1 MRIRG
6 LVSAMTEFFFFQRY
20 DTRGL
25 VNAVRITEHTEC
37 STTKQLVSARK
48 IYSMQY
54 HSTKN
59 IEYTESVTSQSSIH
73 KHCLRPPPS
82 PQTPTYSLRSIFSS
96 FACFSFTNSQ
106 FVLRSITNCF
116 IFFFKQKPFQCCV
129 SVWHRGLHRQQ
140 NCTLS
145 DDRVRCR

>member
-54 HSTKN
+54 HSMKN
-59 IEYTESVTSQSSIH
+59 IQYTESVNPVYTNTASAP
-73 KHCLRPPPS
+73 LRPLKLL
-82 PQTPTYSLRSIFSS
+82 PTL
-96 FACFSFTNSQ
+96 
-106 FVLRSITNCF
+106 
-116 IFFFKQKPFQCCV
+116 
-129 SVWHRGLHRQQ
+129 
-140 NCTLS
+140 
-145 DDRVRCR
+145 